1 MPFNFDVNLLI
12 RHMHVVSIIIQSF
25 AVASGLLLMYF
36 GFMKFKRYGEM
47 RTFMSS
53 QMTMSAP
60 LMLVL
65 CGSIL
70 LFTPTLLKSALW
82 SFWGTWN
89 PMSYQSGGSGMLDQ
103 VEHAIIIFIRVLG
116 IGVFIR
122 GWIILAKSGGENVQ
136 PGMRT
141 KALMQLFIGVLMM
154 HFLGTEHLI
163 METLGFS

>member
-1 MPFNFDVNLLI
+1 MWTFDVNMLI
-12 RHMHVVSIIIQSF
+12 RHLHIVAVIIQNF
-25 AVASGLLLMYF
+25 AIAAGLVLMYL

-47 RTFMSS
+47 RTFMSQ

-65 CGSIL
+65 CGSL
-70 LFTPTLLKSALW
+70 LLCTPLLLGTALNAFW
-82 SFWGTWN
+82 SEVN
-89 PMSYQSGGSGMLDQ
+89 PLTYMGNTSTALDQ
-103 VEHAIIIFIRVLG
+103 VENAIIIFIRVLG
-116 IGVFIR
+116 IAVFIR

-136 PGMRT
+136 PGMRG
-141 KALMQLFIGVLMM
+141 KALMHLFVGVLMM